1 MKWEKRL
8 ETYGTGMGIAFF
20 DDRGWGDLLEG
31 TAIHHPMP
39 ALELLTL
46 LQQIYT
52 FGGVGSEG
60 GAPDVVPWGEGL
72 APLQLGDVP
81 SEADLAAR
89 VQLFQ
94 AIRDARLRARPD
106 GLPSRW

>member
-1 MKWEKRL
+1 
-8 ETYGTGMGIAFF
+8 
-20 DDRGWGDLLEG
+20 
-31 TAIHHPMP
+31 MP

-52 FGGVGSEG
+52 FGGVGGEG

-81 SEADLAAR
+81 SEAEIAAR